1 MVVIVGVNGSG
12 KSSVI
17 KLFNR
22 LYDPTEGE
30 ILVDGLPLTSYAMD
44 DIRRSMAILR
54 QEHLPYPVS
63 LLQNVALGHPD
74 CDPTDT
80 ELEEAIRQGGAH
92 TFLEK
97 LPNKLNTVLNPVQM
111 ASLHFQG
118 EPIKELKDI
127 IEGKQKVT
135 DISGGESQRLAA

>member
-1 MVVIVGVNGSG
+1 M
-12 KSSVI
+12 I

-22 LYDPTEGE
+22 LYDPTGGE
-30 ILVDGLPLTSYAMD
+30 ISVDGLPLTSYVMD

-54 QEHLPYPVS
+54 QEHVPYPVS

-92 TFLEK
+92 TFIEK
-97 LPNKLNTVLNPVQM
+97 LPNKLNTVLDPVPM
-111 ASLHFQG
+111 TDMCFRG
-118 EPIKELKDI
+118 KVIDELKKI
-127 IEGKQKVT
+127 IEEKGKVT